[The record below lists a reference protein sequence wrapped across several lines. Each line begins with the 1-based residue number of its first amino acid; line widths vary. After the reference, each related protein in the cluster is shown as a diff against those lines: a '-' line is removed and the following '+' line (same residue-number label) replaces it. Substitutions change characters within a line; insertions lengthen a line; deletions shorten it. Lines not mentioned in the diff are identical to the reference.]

1 MHIYNYVCV
10 SDFSPWIIAYH
21 CQVYEYGRTCNHVY
35 VNRVFFLVS
44 TEGPTG
50 SVATTPLVGHKNSC
64 THLYTF
70 VLNGWA
76 FTKKIDYI
84 TNNVICGSVQD
95 WRIPQFMSQTTCV
108 SWPCDSGYTIC
119 GQNHIIAI
127 QPQIWY
133 VCVCVSI

>member
-1 MHIYNYVCV
+1 MQPCI
-10 SDFSPWIIAYH
+10 
-21 CQVYEYGRTCNHVY
+21 CQPCI
-35 VNRVFFLVS
+35 FLVS

-50 SVATTPLVGHKNSC
+50 SVATTPLVGHKNIC

-95 WRIPQFMSQTTCV
+95 WRIPQFMSQATCV
-108 SWPCDSGYTIC
+108 S
-119 GQNHIIAI
+119 
-127 QPQIWY
+127 
-133 VCVCVSI
+133 